1 MNKDDNSGLVL
12 LDASL
17 IGTGL
22 FIVSLFI
29 SMSIIYDEKQKRLN
43 KTRLYD
49 DKMVPKISISNK
61 WLVVVLSIVFLY
73 INYISTNR
81 EKEKGGNT
89 SNLNLQVIASILAL
103 IAAIIALY
111 TTGESSDAGDVD
123 VVDIENP
130 EL

>member
-1 MNKDDNSGLVL
+1 
-12 LDASL
+12 
-17 IGTGL
+17 
-22 FIVSLFI
+22 
-29 SMSIIYDEKQKRLN
+29 
-43 KTRLYD
+43 
-49 DKMVPKISISNK
+49 MVPKISISNK